1 MQILHFKTE
10 CARNEIKLC
19 LQIVGHFDTT
29 IKKMLNKNGCIVMS
43 FSHIVATQSSFR
55 CSTIVVFIVF
65 LSAVDHLLCR
75 FLSTLCDNKLALP
88 TKP

>member
-29 IKKMLNKNGCIVMS
+29 IKKMLNKHGCIVMS
-43 FSHIVATQSSFR
+43 FSHIVATQS
-55 CSTIVVFIVF
+55 
-65 LSAVDHLLCR
+65 
-75 FLSTLCDNKLALP
+75 
-88 TKP
+88 